1 MKVKESVKIEKEV
14 SEITSSENAEIKTK
28 DKRDISVDLIRI
40 VACLTVI
47 ATHLCLQ
54 VLNQAY
60 NRIDWSR
67 LLEKSFFTDGVPIF
81 FMITG
86 FFIMNGRSYKKIWKS
101 TIFKIVLPAFLF
113 VIFTQIFYPFFTN
126 QESFMYC
133 LKNININTMG
143 IVQAIL
149 KADVTYLNGLCAHLW
164 YIFSYLKILIWI
176 PILWLVCNK
185 TKEAKLAR
193 RIMMFFAIL
202 NLVLMDIQRFAVLPE
217 IGEIHVL
224 NMIPLEILY
233 VLFGYELFTYKDK
246 IKNNKKICLV
256 SLMGFVVINF
266 LRYKIEMQYMVVNN
280 FTDIVGRVN
289 FVDWHY
295 TSISIISAICLFM
308 FLYSFEI
315 NSKKLSDIIL
325 WISNK
330 TFGIYLIHYL
340 IIAKVD
346 LYKFEIIEKFIFE
359 ILYLGIGTVVV
370 FVVSILIVWILEKVK
385 KCICFAYKNT
395 IGNMMKTK

>member
-1 MKVKESVKIEKEV
+1 MKVKESINIEKEC
-14 SEITSSENAEIKTK
+14 SEIVANTEIETK
-28 DKRDISVDLIRI
+28 NKRDISVDLIRV

-86 FFIMNGRSYKKIWKS
+86 FFIANGRSYKKIWKS

-126 QESFMYC
+126 QESFIYC
-133 LKNININTMG
+133 LKNVKINLIG
-143 IVQAIL
+143 IIQAIL
-149 KADVTYLNGLCAHLW
+149 KADVTYLNSLCAHLW
-164 YIFSYLKILIWI
+164 YIFSYIKIVIWI

-193 RIMMFFAIL
+193 RIMILFASL
-202 NLVLMDIQRFAVLPE
+202 NLVLMDIQRFFTLPT
-217 IGEIHVL
+217 IGEIKIL
-224 NMIPLEILY
+224 NIVPLEILY

-246 IKNNKKICLV
+246 IKNNKKICIF
-256 SLMGFVVINF
+256 SLIGFILINF
-266 LRYKIEMQYMVVNN
+266 FRYKIEIQYMVINN
-280 FTDIVGRVN
+280 FTDIVGRIS
-289 FVDWHY
+289 FIDWHY
-295 TSISIISAICLFM
+295 TSICIISAICLFM

-315 NSKKLSDIIL
+315 KSKKISDIIL

-346 LYKFEIIEKFIFE
+346 LYKFEKIEKFVFE
-359 ILYLGIGTVVV
+359 ILYLGIGIIVV
-370 FVVSILIVWILEKVK
+370 FAVSILAVWILEKLK
-385 KCICFAYKNT
+385 QSIGFTYKAL
-395 IGNMMKTK
+395 IRKSK